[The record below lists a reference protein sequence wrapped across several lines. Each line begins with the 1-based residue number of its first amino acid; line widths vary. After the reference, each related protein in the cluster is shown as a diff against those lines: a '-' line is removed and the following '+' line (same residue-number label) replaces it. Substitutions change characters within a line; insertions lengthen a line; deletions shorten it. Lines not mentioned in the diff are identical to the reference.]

1 MQLFSL
7 IGSWFIKAVEP
18 LSQGVTDLAN
28 KHLKG
33 RKLNIGLDWPFIAGR
48 SEMWAAANVLAPI
61 LLLESLVLPGNHILP
76 LGGIIAMGVT
86 PALLVVTRG
95 RIIRMIV
102 IGAVEIPIFLWAGTL
117 SAPFVT
123 SVAKQVGAFPAG
135 VKGGTMIAESTKE
148 GPIEQFLAY
157 AVGKSSTGEIKF
169 ILYAVI
175 GLAAYCLVFWWY
187 ARQMKKRNAIYA
199 KELAADKD

>member
-1 MQLFSL
+1 MIYYSVGYRFDFDSAKLNEKIGFWGSNFAIGCYLGIFIGLVGQQGIESIFTLSFTGGVCLQLFSL

-86 PALLVVTRG
+86 PALWL
-95 RIIRMIV
+95 
-102 IGAVEIPIFLWAGTL
+102 
-117 SAPFVT
+117 
-123 SVAKQVGAFPAG
+123 
-135 VKGGTMIAESTKE
+135 
-148 GPIEQFLAY
+148 
-157 AVGKSSTGEIKF
+157 
-169 ILYAVI
+169 
-175 GLAAYCLVFWWY
+175 
-187 ARQMKKRNAIYA
+187 
-199 KELAADKD
+199 